1 MCVNFLFVDQQNQG
15 SLNHTRCIIPGQ
27 HAQLQLQSKCTTSVQ
42 HAQPIHFK
50 CTIPVQHAQLQARCT
65 ISSQDKLSHL
75 ICIIL
80 DEDDQSSPN
89 VTPYVRKSSSNPF
102 QASKSTFIH
111 SYTQKHN
118 FTLVTPHQSGS
129 ITQKPG
135 AHQNSSSS
143 NPNPRQKKTKVV
155 TLETL
160 KASKN
165 VSRYM
170 KAIRHGGSQS
180 SMYGPRK

>member
-15 SLNHTRCIIPGQ
+15 SLSHTRCTIPGQ

-50 CTIPVQHAQLQARCT
+50 CTIPVQHAQLQGRCT
-65 ISSQDKLSHL
+65 ISSQDKLSHS
-75 ICIIL
+75 ICTIL
-80 DEDDQSSPN
+80 DQDDQTSPN
-89 VTPYVRKSSSNPF
+89 VTPYVRTSSSNPF

-111 SYTQKHN
+111 SYTQQHS
-118 FTLVTPHQSGS
+118 FTLAAPHQSGS
-129 ITQKPG
+129 TTHNLG

-143 NPNPRQKKTKVV
+143 NPNPRQKKTSVV

-160 KASKN
+160 KAFKN
-165 VSRYM
+165 ASRYM
-170 KAIRHGGSQS
+170 EAIKHGGSQS
-180 SMYGPRK
+180 SVHGPRK